1 MTERSSS
8 VEDNEGT
15 DTNNNDVELV
25 DPQLWHACAGS
36 QVLIPPVGASVIY
49 FPQGH
54 AEHAALPSGFSLG
67 FHDRS
72 SFPCRVLSVKF
83 LADKETD
90 EVFARVRLQPDVDSP
105 SSIEDS
111 ASASHPSNHCS
122 IS

>member
-8 VEDNEGT
+8 IEDSEGT

-36 QVLIPPVGASVIY
+36 QVLIPPVGSYVIY

-90 EVFARVRLQPDVDSP
+90 EVSDSSRIRTLRP
-105 SSIEDS
+105 
-111 ASASHPSNHCS
+111 P
-122 IS
+122 